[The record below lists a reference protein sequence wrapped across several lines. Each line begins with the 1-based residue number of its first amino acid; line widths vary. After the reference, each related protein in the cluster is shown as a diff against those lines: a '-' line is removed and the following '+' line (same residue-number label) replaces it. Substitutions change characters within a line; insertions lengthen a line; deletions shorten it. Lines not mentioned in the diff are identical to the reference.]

1 MSYIISDGELIAKT
15 QIDYSGG
22 RSVRFSTTTASDGY
36 SLVNAASGKI
46 SNAKKWDKVYKKSC
60 NVLTAECLRDDGVNL
75 DFKI

>member
-15 QIDYSGG
+15 EIDYASG
-22 RSVRFSTTTASDGY
+22 RSVRFSATTTNDGY

-46 SNAKKWDKVYKKSC
+46 SNAKKWDKVYKKSWD
-60 NVLTAECLRDDGVNL
+60 VLTAKCLRYDGVTL